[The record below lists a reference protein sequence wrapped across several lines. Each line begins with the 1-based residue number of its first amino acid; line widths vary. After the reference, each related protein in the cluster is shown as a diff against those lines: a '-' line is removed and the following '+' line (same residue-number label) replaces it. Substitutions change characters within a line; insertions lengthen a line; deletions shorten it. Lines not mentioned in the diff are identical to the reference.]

1 MHQINILSNRYKV
14 FTVITSIH
22 SPIKWN
28 VAIIAFVFGK
38 GLLKNNLKQNNS
50 NKISNTRAYFDVL
63 IAIAFTQVNYGCHKL
78 YPSST
83 THFYFPISYAPDKCL
98 KVNQCLNFMLRCE
111 VQFCNDLTR
120 SFYCVL

>member
-1 MHQINILSNRYKV
+1 M
-14 FTVITSIH
+14 
-22 SPIKWN
+22 
-28 VAIIAFVFGK
+28 AIIAFVFGK

-50 NKISNTRAYFDVL
+50 NKISNTHAYFDVL

-98 KVNQCLNFMLRCE
+98 KVNQCLNFMLHCE
-111 VQFCNDLTR
+111 VQST
-120 SFYCVL
+120 